1 MWRTAV
7 AKGSDVPVV
16 VWLGFAAFIGL
27 GLPEATLGVTWPSIR
42 AEMDRPLS
50 SVGVLLVAITVG
62 YLPSSALSGRV
73 VRWLGAGRMLATA
86 TGLYV
91 AGLSLYM
98 VGPSFPVL
106 VVGSVCSGAAAGMID
121 PGLNAH
127 FAVHHGARAMN
138 LLHASF
144 GVGATLGPFVATVV
158 LGLGGSWRV
167 PYAIYAAI
175 QLSLLVGFV
184 LTRDHWSVRPAA
196 DDVDEVDAPAH
207 RAAPAAVIGLSLL
220 EFFLYTGLEVATG
233 VLAFTLLTEE
243 RGVSVGAAGLWT
255 TAYWASITAGRALLG
270 VAGARFVPERVLRN
284 GTLAAVGATM
294 LVAADPAGLGAVG
307 LPLLGLSLAG
317 LFPSMVLLTPRRV
330 GADRTAGIVGVQF
343 SLAAIGASGVPAAI
357 SWIANDDLELI
368 GPSLVALAIA
378 IAVIDAVIGRVSRSR
393 T

>member
-196 DDVDEVDAPAH
+196 DELDEVDAPAH

-270 VAGARFVPERVLRN
+270 VAGARFVPERVLRS
-284 GTLAAVGATM
+284 GTLAAVAATM
-294 LVAADPAGLGAVG
+294 LVAVDPAGLGAVG

-357 SWIANDDLELI
+357 SWVANDDLELI
-368 GPSLVALAIA
+368 GPSLVALAVA
-378 IAVIDAVIGRVSRSR
+378 IAAIDAVIGRVSRSQ